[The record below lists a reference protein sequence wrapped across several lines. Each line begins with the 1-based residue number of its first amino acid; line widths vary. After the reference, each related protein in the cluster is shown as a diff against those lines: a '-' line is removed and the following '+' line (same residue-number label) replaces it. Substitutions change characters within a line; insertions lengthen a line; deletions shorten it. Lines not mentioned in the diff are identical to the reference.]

1 MPWTIAGHAIGTAIR
16 LVDRFCSKLQ
26 GLPTGGTMRA
36 VTKKM
41 FGAVAVIT
49 LIGVGYSTLRSDS
62 GDSSKLLVGRIWLDH
77 LPTKDTE
84 HFEVFVAVEK
94 EPVGVFQRASQFE
107 GAYAMFRYELRG
119 DDKVQLLFPQ
129 DKSKHEVRYKAAACN
144 VKGFDY
150 CLEIEGAPR
159 GAKRYLS
166 RKEWELEGQ
175 DPAALRAQIDAWR
188 ASLPLSPES
197 E

>member
-1 MPWTIAGHAIGTAIR
+1 
-16 LVDRFCSKLQ
+16 
-26 GLPTGGTMRA
+26 MRA
-36 VTKKM
+36 ITKKM
-41 FGAVAVIT
+41 FGAVAAIT
-49 LIGVGYSTLRSDS
+49 LVGVAYSGLRSDS
-62 GDSSKLLVGRIWLDH
+62 SDSSKLLVGRIWLDH
-77 LPTKDTE
+77 LPKKDTE

-94 EPVGVFQRASQFE
+94 EPIGVFQRASQFE

-129 DKSKHEVRYKAAACN
+129 DKSKHEVRYKVAACD

-150 CLEIEGAPR
+150 CLDLEGAPR

-175 DPAALRAQIDAWR
+175 DPAEVLARIDAWR
-188 ASLPLSPES
+188 AALPMDPASDP
-197 E
+197 

>member
-1 MPWTIAGHAIGTAIR
+1 
-16 LVDRFCSKLQ
+16 
-26 GLPTGGTMRA
+26 MRA
-36 VTKKM
+36 TTKRIV
-41 FGAVAVIT
+41 GAVAAIT
-49 LIGVGYSTLRSDS
+49 LAGAAYSALRSDS
-62 GDSSKLLVGRIWLDH
+62 CDSSKLLVGRIWLDH

-107 GAYAMFRYELRG
+107 GSYAMFRYELRG
-119 DDKVQLLFPQ
+119 DDKAQLLFPQ

-150 CLEIEGAPR
+150 CLDLEGAPR
-159 GAKRYLS
+159 GVKRYLS

-175 DPAALRAQIDAWR
+175 DPAEIRARLDAWR
-188 ASLPLSPES
+188 ESLPLSPPS
-197 E
+197 DP

>member
-1 MPWTIAGHAIGTAIR
+1 
-16 LVDRFCSKLQ
+16 
-26 GLPTGGTMRA
+26 MRA
-36 VTKKM
+36 ATKKIV
-41 FGAVAVIT
+41 GAVAAIT
-49 LIGVGYSTLRSDS
+49 LAGAAYSALRSDS

-107 GAYAMFRYELRG
+107 GAYSMFRYELRG

-129 DKSKHEVRYKAAACN
+129 DKSKHEVRYKAAACS

-150 CLEIEGAPR
+150 CLDLEGAPR
-159 GAKRYLS
+159 GTKRYLS

-175 DPAALRAQIDAWR
+175 DTAAVLAQLDAWR
-188 ASLPLSPES
+188 ASLPMDPASDP
-197 E
+197 